1 MFAKKNKQKRFVQLR
16 TTGLT
21 LFVFAILLLGSCAVA
36 GAPPQEISLEENLSS
51 DVFQEDEDNQVFLP
65 QISGGNATDQVDEP
79 TAFDGERAYRDVL
92 TQLDFGPRVVGSE
105 AHQQFLDWAALE
117 LVEAGWMV
125 ELQETTMLEH
135 PIKNLSAKRPEAIG
149 KPVIII
155 GAHYDSRM
163 LADKDPV
170 PEKRDEPVPAANDGA
185 SGAAILLE
193 LARVLPK
200 DLNAD
205 IWLVFFDAEDN
216 GNIPGWDWILGSR
229 AFVDALEIT
238 PEAAVIVDLVGD
250 ADLNIYKE
258 KTSNQELT
266 SEIWLKASELGYSQ
280 FINALKFSVLD
291 DHTPFLQAG
300 IPAVDIIDFDYPYWH
315 TTQDTADKVSAESL
329 EAVGT
334 TVAGWLAE
342 KYPPVE

>member
-1 MFAKKNKQKRFVQLR
+1 MFARKNIQKKVIPARI
-16 TTGLT
+16 TGLS
-21 LFVFAILLLGSCAVA
+21 LFVLVVLLLGSCAVT
-36 GAPPQEISLEENLSS
+36 GAPPEETSVNENLPAE
-51 DVFQEDEDNQVFLP
+51 VFQEDEDNQVFLP
-65 QISGGNATDQVDEP
+65 QVSGGNPTDQIDEP
-79 TAFDGERAYRDVL
+79 EIFDGERAYQDVL

-105 AHQQFLDWAALE
+105 AHQQFLDWAASE
-117 LVEAGWMV
+117 LVDTGWTV

-135 PIKNLSAKRPEAIG
+135 PIKNLSAKRTEASG
-149 KPVIII
+149 KPVVVI

-163 LADKDPV
+163 LADQDPD

-185 SGAAILLE
+185 SGTAILLE
-193 LARVLPK
+193 LARILPEN
-200 DLNAD
+200 LNVD

-258 KTSNQELT
+258 RTSNQELT
-266 SEIWLKASELGYSQ
+266 SEIWSKASELGYSQ
-280 FINALKFSVLD
+280 FINALKYSVLD

-334 TVAGWLAE
+334 TVAAWLAE
-342 KYPPVE
+342 KYPPIE